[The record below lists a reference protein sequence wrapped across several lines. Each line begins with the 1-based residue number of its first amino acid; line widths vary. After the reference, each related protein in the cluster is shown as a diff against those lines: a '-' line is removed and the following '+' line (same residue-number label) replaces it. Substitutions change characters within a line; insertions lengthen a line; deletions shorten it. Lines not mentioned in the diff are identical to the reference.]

1 MLITTRTH
9 QVPGWSTARGEL
21 KICRQ
26 PRTHTAFGHVT
37 TDPPPGASLGAYCI
51 VKMLSLNK
59 IGQAILESRV
69 WTFPKFGPSL
79 SPPTFGHVTQDLTL
93 LLVSH
98 MVRY

>member
-1 MLITTRTH
+1 
-9 QVPGWSTARGEL
+9 
-21 KICRQ
+21 
-26 PRTHTAFGHVT
+26 
-37 TDPPPGASLGAYCI
+37 
-51 VKMLSLNK
+51 MLSLNK

-98 MVRY
+98 MVRYW